1 MPAMSAI
8 TQFVD
13 AVLVDAA
20 ALNNLST
27 NIDTLTQ
34 LATGKTAASGVT
46 SKPVLKLKR
55 TASLSIPNST
65 TPTVV
70 SWDTQLLDTDN
81 MWSSGQVIT
90 IQTAG
95 WYRVDLQVSWVSA
108 SASQRQALIYV
119 NGTADP
125 ANLAALKDERLGRTN
140 PITQQARLYDRFAA
154 GTTLRAGALQTSGT
168 NPLALDPST
177 NYGGVWMSVAWD
189 APF

>member
-1 MPAMSAI
+1 VPAMSPI

-13 AVLVDAA
+13 GVLVDAA

-27 NIDTLTQ
+27 NIDTLSQ
-34 LATGKTAASGVT
+34 LATGKAAASGVT

-55 TASLSIPNST
+55 TAALSIASST
-65 TPTVV
+65 TPTVLT
-70 SWDTQLLDTDN
+70 WDTQLLDTDN
-81 MWSSGQVIT
+81 MWLTGQVIT

-95 WYRVDLQVSWVSA
+95 WYRIDLQVTWVSG

-119 NGTADP
+119 NGSTDP
-125 ANLAALKDERLGRTN
+125 TNLAALKDERLGRTN
-140 PITQQARLYDRFAA
+140 PIAQQVRLYDRFAA
-154 GTTLRAGALQTSGT
+154 GTTLRAGALQTTGGS
-168 NPLALDPST
+168 LALDPST